1 MKTAK
6 LGTVSHGTLRSEDLL
21 SSFISTLEGLL
32 LVNGDTFCRPEN
44 FGDRDRLNNLIG
56 EAQDVFASDG
66 EQIDEGKEE
75 EASELVNELADALG
89 EFAPEYCYFGT
100 LEGDGSDFGFWLSR
114 EWRERAEEDGV
125 PIVSCGSE
133 LPEDFAKGL
142 WFQVSDHGNLTL
154 NLRTNGTDSEVWAIA

>member
-1 MKTAK
+1 MKTTRI
-6 LGTVSHGTLRSEDLL
+6 GSISHGTLRTEDLL
-21 SSFISTLEGLL
+21 PDFVSLLRELGHRGKRNGAFDRASRIVNLSARHGEIPEGL
-32 LVNGDTFCRPEN
+32 R
-44 FGDRDRLNNLIG
+44 
-56 EAQDVFASDG
+56 
-66 EQIDEGKEE
+66 E
-75 EASELVNELADALG
+75 EADELVNDLG
-89 EFAPEYCYFGT
+89 DLLDGFAPEYCYFGT

-154 NLRTNGTDSEVWAIA
+154 NLRTDGADSEVWAIV